1 MPELPEME
9 NYRRIFNERLA
20 GQRITKTE
28 VTREKTVNLL
38 LPQFA
43 SELQNSALT
52 TVERRAKHLIFRLD
66 SGKSLLLHLMLGGW
80 MYIGGGEDSPDRTK
94 QVTLS
99 FGNQELYFI
108 GLRLGYLH
116 LLTQD
121 QLDEQLADLGPEPL
135 SPGFTKEKF
144 RALLSNRRS
153 MLKTLLVNQKFVS
166 GIGNLYS
173 DEICFNARLHPTRP
187 VNKLSGEEISA
198 LYESII
204 SVLERGISLGGYM
217 DESVFKGDELTGS
230 YNNNCYVYD
239 REGEPCIR
247 CSAPLIKDEIS
258 SRKTFYCRNCQN

>member
-52 TVERRAKHLIFRLD
+52 TVDRRAKHLIFRLD

-121 QLDEQLADLGPEPL
+121 QLDEKLAELGTEPL
-135 SPGFTKEKF
+135 SADFTKEKF
-144 RALLSNRRS
+144 RSLLSNRRS
-153 MLKTLLVNQKFVS
+153 MLKTLLVNQKFIS

-173 DEICFNARLHPTRP
+173 DEICFNARLHPARP
-187 VNKLSGEEISA
+187 VNELSGEEVSA

-217 DESVFKGDELTGS
+217 DEPVFKGDELTGS

-239 REGEPCIR
+239 RAGEPCIR
-247 CSAPLIKDEIS
+247 CSGSLTKDEIS